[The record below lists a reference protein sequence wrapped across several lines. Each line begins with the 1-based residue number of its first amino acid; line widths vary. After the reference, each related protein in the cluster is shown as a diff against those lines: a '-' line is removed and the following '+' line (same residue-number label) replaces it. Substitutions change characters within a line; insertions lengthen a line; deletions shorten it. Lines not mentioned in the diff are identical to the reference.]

1 LERDNKQVTKK
12 HISALI
18 FALAIPLTLH
28 LSVLLPTAGHCADNN
43 KKQLAVLS
51 EQKIESQS
59 SHPVVHVKNQLG
71 AMSEH
76 VSETTHNS
84 INQYLSSMSPAIKAA
99 GQYFAN
105 AIKQYGG
112 WLVQYG
118 KQNMSFSPSVK
129 VTPVVEQL

>member
-1 LERDNKQVTKK
+1 MTKK

-18 FALAIPLTLH
+18 YTLAIPVTVQ
-28 LSVLLPTAGHCADNN
+28 LSVFSPTAGHCADNN

-51 EQKIESQS
+51 EQRIEAQS

-76 VSETTHNS
+76 VSQTTNDS
-84 INQYLSSMSPAIKAA
+84 INQYLSSMSPAIKSA

-112 WLVQYG
+112 WIVQYG
-118 KQNMSFSPSVK
+118 KQNMNWSPNVK
-129 VTPVVEQL
+129 VTPVVEQF